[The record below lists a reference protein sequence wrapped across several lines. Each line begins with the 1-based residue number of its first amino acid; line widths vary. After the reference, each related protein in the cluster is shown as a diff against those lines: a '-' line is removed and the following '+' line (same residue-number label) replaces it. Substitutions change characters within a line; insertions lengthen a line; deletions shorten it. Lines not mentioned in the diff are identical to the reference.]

1 MSYSVDARLDDWCS
15 LVHNALMQSPPTL
28 ETKEVRLTIPVSA
41 EVHEAFTRI
50 AKATKM
56 PVGRAMG
63 EWLGDTIEAAQLMAE
78 KLEQARAAPRLV
90 MQEMHAY
97 ALGLADETGALLD
110 KVRKEGQKAR
120 EGRARADRPA
130 TAAPTTPPSNTG
142 VTTTKTRTRKGG
154 NDAKNAR

>member
-1 MSYSVDARLDDWCS
+1 M
-15 LVHNALMQSPPTL
+15 VHNALMQSPPTL

-41 EVHEAFTRI
+41 EVHESFTRI

>member
-1 MSYSVDARLDDWCS
+1 MSYSVAARLDDWCI

-28 ETKEVRLTIPVSA
+28 ETKDVRLTIPVSA

>member
-1 MSYSVDARLDDWCS
+1 MSYSVAARLDDWCI

-63 EWLGDTIEAAQLMAE
+63 EWLGDTLEAAQLMAE

>member
-1 MSYSVDARLDDWCS
+1 MSYSVAARLDDWCI

-110 KVRKEGQKAR
+110 KVRKEGQQSR

>member
-1 MSYSVDARLDDWCS
+1 VSYSVDARLDDWCN

>member
-1 MSYSVDARLDDWCS
+1 MSYLVAARLDDWCI

>member
-1 MSYSVDARLDDWCS
+1 MRYSVAARLDDWCI